1 MKIKTID
8 ITNFLRL
15 RRLKLDLTDAPVHLF
30 AGHNEVGKTSLQEAI
45 RFCFLGETDRVSKKS
60 DYKLMIT
67 DGGKKGEV
75 KIVVDRLDAGGLD
88 EIARDVATGKGTA
101 DDYEW
106 PASLAYLLDATRYAW
121 VDAKTRRTFMFG
133 LLGVTIDRDAVTD
146 KLRDREIPPSMVEYI
161 LPFLRGGFDAGNKE
175 AALKTTEARGGWGAI
190 TGERHGAVKGEDWK
204 PEIKQIDP
212 IELQAAERA
221 VKEAELEYEAAV
233 KALGAA
239 GQYPLGRNFECPA
252 CGVSLNLDG
261 PNVREI
267 SSKDKQVN
275 PVDDTRPVLEEA
287 VAKMKDALD
296 ASRAPLEAI
305 QRQIRFGKDGE
316 AIIEQAKEYH
326 KQIMSWKAMT
336 DALAPDGI
344 PGEIISGK
352 LAPLNKRL
360 MATAMATEWP
370 LVTVTP
376 TLEIMVDGRPFGLQS
391 ESSQWRAQAAIA
403 ESISHL
409 SEAKLLVLDRI
420 DVLDLPNRGK
430 LINWMLGVASDHNTI
445 MLIGTLKEPPRLPAA
460 IKVHWLV
467 DGEEAKL
474 EAA

>member
-1 MKIKTID
+1 MKISTIE

-67 DGGKKGEV
+67 DGAKKGEV
-75 KIVVDRLDAGGLD
+75 RIVVDRLGEGGLE

-101 DDYEW
+101 DDYEY

-121 VDAKTRRTFMFG
+121 VDAKTRRSFMFG
-133 LLGVTIDRDAVTD
+133 LLGVTIDRDTVQD
-146 KLRDREIPPSMVEYI
+146 KLMQRKIPPSMVEYI
-161 LPFLRGGFDAGNKE
+161 LPFLRGGFEAGNTE
-175 AALKTTEARGGWGAI
+175 AALKTTEARGGWNAL

-204 PEIKQIDP
+204 PEIKDIDP
-212 IELQAAERA
+212 IDLQTAERA

-233 KALGAA
+233 EALGAA

-267 SSKDKQVN
+267 TDKDSGVN
-275 PVDDTRPVLEEA
+275 PVDDTRPVLEAIVTEKKA
-287 VAKMKDALD
+287 TLD
-296 ASRAPLEAI
+296 ASREPLEAI
-305 QRQIRFGKDGE
+305 QRQIRFKAEGK
-316 AIIEQAKEYH
+316 AIVVKAKEYH
-326 KQIMSWKAMT
+326 KQIMSWKALT

-352 LAPLNKRL
+352 LQPLNKRL
-360 MATAMATEWP
+360 MATAMATDWP

-391 ESSQWRAQAAIA
+391 DSSGWRAQAAIA
-403 ESISHL
+403 EAISHL
-409 SEAKLLVLDRI
+409 STSKLLVLDRI

-430 LINWMLGVASDHNTI
+430 LINWILGVANEHNTI
-445 MLIGTLKEPPRLPAA
+445 LLLGTLKEPPKLPST